1 MRWGIRSF
9 STRLSLNVV
18 LFTSLLFIF
27 AIGTASLTSTR
38 LISEEAENSSRH
50 LLNSTIHQ
58 IEKTLKEVE
67 VVVESTSWDVKEYM
81 ETPSA
86 FFEYSESIVKDS
98 KIIRGFGIAFR
109 RDYIKGRKY
118 FCPYAYRSD
127 DGSIHTKSIQ
137 GPEYNY
143 FYTDWYLLPSLLKK
157 PVWTEPYHGEAG
169 LGESI
174 STYCY
179 PMLDEDGEVYAVI
192 VADIP
197 LKWMAELT
205 RNMKPY
211 PNSEVFLYG
220 RTGSYIS
227 LGDES
232 IYDGETLLSI
242 ALQSNDVEQAHK
254 VCEEIINNDNGILKI
269 KEEDGDMIFMVFGSL
284 ANGWKAAIQCNYMDV
299 LSRAIE
305 MNAILIII
313 VALGLI
319 ILFLI
324 CYFTI
329 RRLSQPLSEFSKS
342 AMAISEGKFNTKLPE
357 IKSKDEI
364 KDLRDSFEHMQKS
377 LTSYIKELKSTTA
390 VKERIQ
396 SELNIASNIQMS
408 MLPKNFPD
416 HSLVDINALLKPA
429 REVGGDLYD
438 FYLDGDMLYFIVGDV
453 SGKGVPA
460 AMFMTVARTSFR
472 FAASM
477 QLPVNDIVSTMNK
490 AACEGNDSNMFV
502 TLFVGKIN
510 LKTGEMEYCNGG
522 HNPVVIVSPEG
533 KSSFMDVKPNLA
545 IGLFPDFPYVA
556 QSMHVSKGAQ
566 LVLYTDGVTE
576 AERADKQ
583 QYGEER
589 LLSWAEKAHL
599 MDSSKTA
606 CESLFGSV
614 KDFVE
619 GNEQNDDITI
629 MIIKIQ

>member
-1 MRWGIRSF
+1 MRWGIKSF

-18 LFTSLLFIF
+18 LFTSLLFVF
-27 AIGTASLTSTR
+27 AIVTASLTSTK

-67 VVVESTSWDVKEYM
+67 VVVESTSWDVNEYLNNPN
-81 ETPSA
+81 E
-86 FFEYSESIVKDS
+86 FFEYSQSIVQDS

-109 RDYIKGRKY
+109 RDFFKGRRY
-118 FCPYAYRSD
+118 FCPYAYKSD
-127 DGSIHTKSIQ
+127 DGRIHTKNIQ

-169 LGESI
+169 LGESV

-179 PMLDEDGEVYAVI
+179 PMLDEEGEVYAVI

-205 RNMKPY
+205 RDMKPY

-220 RTGSYIS
+220 LTGSYIS

-232 IYDGETLLSI
+232 KYDGETLLSI
-242 ALQSNDVEQAHK
+242 ALQSNNAEQAHQ

-269 KEEDGDMIFMVFGSL
+269 REEDGDMTFLVFGSL
-284 ANGWKAAIQCNYMDV
+284 ANGWKAAIQCNYTDV

-329 RRLSQPLSEFSKS
+329 RRLTQPLSEFSKS
-342 AMAISEGKFNTKLPE
+342 AMEIAEGKFNTKLPE
-357 IKSKDEI
+357 IKSQDEI

-377 LTSYIKELKSTTA
+377 LTSYISELQSTTA

-416 HSLVDINALLKPA
+416 HNLVDIDALLKPA

-438 FYLDGDMLYFIVGDV
+438 FYLDGDLLYFMVGDV

-477 QLPVNDIVSTMNK
+477 ELPVNEIVSTMNK

-510 LKTGEMEYCNGG
+510 LKTGEMDYCNGG

-545 IGLFPDFPYVA
+545 IGLFPDFPYLA
-556 QSMHVSKGAQ
+556 QSMHVDSGTQ
-566 LVLYTDGVTE
+566 FILYTDGVTE

-589 LLSWAEKAHL
+589 LLSWAEKAHS
-599 MDSSKTA
+599 MDCSKTA

-614 KDFVE
+614 KNFVE

-629 MIIKIQ
+629 MIINIQ